1 MATSNLPEPPTAAL
15 SQTPYSVDLSL
26 ENLALR
32 LRDLHVSSSG
42 REENEENSG
51 SDQRMISSGGNNNG
65 VSFNGGDVSYQ
76 IMVNSMDSGAVK
88 RKIAELALD
97 PYGSM
102 LLKQKLMKND
112 KQITDVVFN
121 AVFRYMF
128 EVMVHPCGA
137 HVFGKLLECCDQSQ
151 LQLVVTKIS
160 LQSQTFLES
169 LFNMPGTNCAKRL
182 IEALENSPLIS
193 EIISILVFAFVPV
206 MTDQVASSVVMK
218 CFDILNV
225 RQNQTEIFKPRIT
238 EMPLDFWN
246 ELRA

>member
-1 MATSNLPEPPTAAL
+1 M
-15 SQTPYSVDLSL
+15 DLSL

-51 SDQRMISSGGNNNG
+51 SDQQMISSGVNN
-65 VSFNGGDVSYQ
+65 NGGDVSYQ
-76 IMVNSMDSGAVK
+76 RMVNSLDSGAVK

-160 LQSQTFLES
+160 LQSQTFLGS
-169 LFNMPGTNCAKRL
+169 LINMPGYIFSL
-182 IEALENSPLIS
+182 SPFLFLS
-193 EIISILVFAFVPV
+193 LSL
-206 MTDQVASSVVMK
+206 
-218 CFDILNV
+218 
-225 RQNQTEIFKPRIT
+225 
-238 EMPLDFWN
+238 
-246 ELRA
+246 